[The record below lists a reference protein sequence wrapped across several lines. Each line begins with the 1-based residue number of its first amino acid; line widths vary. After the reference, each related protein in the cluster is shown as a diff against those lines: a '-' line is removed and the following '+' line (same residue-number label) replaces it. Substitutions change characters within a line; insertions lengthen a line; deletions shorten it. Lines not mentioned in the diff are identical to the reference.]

1 MWSKLLLR
9 QKITWMVVAVC
20 ALMLLLFEGVFLKT
34 QQATLQGQAQ
44 RSLDGLAAMIAYGS
58 AAPMTFDDVDGGNQ
72 TLKALA
78 SVPEVVHATVRL
90 ADGRVFVS
98 YTGPDDI
105 PGATHGMR
113 ASAVVRQK
121 GAEIGTVEVQATLR
135 YVDQA
140 LYHAMLVAG
149 IAGLLLLL
157 LVATVARLSANKLS
171 APLLKLAALANAVGQ
186 GGDYSLRAPDAGS
199 VDEAGQL
206 GRRFNQMLEQVQ
218 ARDLELASHRDQL
231 EQEVERR
238 TADLVRARDAA
249 EAASRAKSEFLA
261 MMSHEI
267 RTPLNGVLGMTDLLA
282 NTELDDRQRRF
293 VRIVRRSGE
302 DLLAILNDILDFSKI
317 EAGRFELDDCAFNLT
332 LLMEN
337 VAERYAPVAHGKG
350 LELGC
355 AAPTRTL
362 MLRGDAKRLGQV
374 LTNLVSN
381 AIKFTEHGHVV
392 LRADVLDVAADGGD
406 AGGGDGLADIHFT
419 VTDTGIGIP
428 AAKQAG
434 LFEAFTQAD
443 SSTTRRFGG
452 TGLGLAISQRL
463 VGLMGSAITMRSVE
477 NQGSQFQ
484 FTVRLPRCDMGLDAA
499 DAMLAPMR
507 VLIVDDNQVNLEILA
522 AQLHSWGCRVVQAH
536 DVQGARAQ
544 LAKAGA
550 PFELVVTDMMMP
562 DENGAGLVE
571 SMRQQPHLA
580 AIPVIMLSSAGM
592 QWHGASG
599 GPVPQVLTKPVRQSE
614 LYNALCQALR
624 TSQGGPGQ
632 RAIMASA
639 NGAATGATR
648 SRVLKLQGRVLL
660 AEDNLANQEVAL
672 AMLRNLG
679 VEVAVAANGVDVI
692 ALLERQPF
700 DLILMDCQM
709 PVMDGFQAT
718 AAVRAAEGPER
729 HIPIVAL
736 TANAVAGDRQRC
748 IDSGM
753 DEYLSKPF
761 TQDQLGDML
770 RRWLHA
776 VQLAPRRDA
785 GAAASSATSTFAALP
800 GAGPEQAGGI
810 DAQALD
816 TIRQLRPGLLLRVLN
831 AWLMESPGL
840 YQDMVEAAAQGDG
853 AALFRGAHTL
863 KNSSANVGAR
873 ALSQLCAEL
882 EQRGRHGQLDEV
894 GDAIAELARHFERTL
909 LELTAIRDREQ

>member
-1 MWSKLLLR
+1 MLPMWRKLLLR

-44 RSLDGLAAMIAYGS
+44 RSLDGLAEMIAYGS
-58 AAPMTFDDVDGGNQ
+58 AAPLTFDDVDGGNQ

-78 SVPEVVHATVRL
+78 SVPEVVQATVRY
-90 ADGRVFVS
+90 ADGRVFAT
-98 YTGPDDI
+98 YAGKDG
-105 PGATHGMR
+105 GAAGMR

-121 GAEIGTVEVQATLR
+121 GAEIGKVELQATLR

-140 LYHAMLVAG
+140 LYEAMLVAG
-149 IAGLLLLL
+149 VAGLVLLL
-157 LVATVARLSANKLS
+157 LVAYVARLSAHKLS

-186 GGDYSLRAPDAGS
+186 DGDYSLRAPDSGAA
-199 VDEAGQL
+199 DEAGQL
-206 GRRFNQMLEQVQ
+206 GRRFNQMLQHVQ
-218 ARDLELASHRDQL
+218 ARDLELAGHRDHL
-231 EQEVERR
+231 EQEVARR

-282 NTELDDRQRRF
+282 NTDLDDRQRRF

-350 LELGC
+350 LELSC
-355 AAPTRTL
+355 AAPIRTL

-381 AIKFTEHGHVV
+381 AIKFTEQGQVV
-392 LRADVLDVAADGGD
+392 LRAEVTEIPAADGG
-406 AGGGDGLADIHFT
+406 AGMADIHFT

-463 VGLMGSAITMRSVE
+463 VGLMGSAITMRSEE
-477 NQGSQFQ
+477 NRGSEFS
-484 FTVRLPRCDMGLDAA
+484 FTVRLPRCETGASHD

-522 AQLHSWGCRVVQAH
+522 EQLHSWGCQVVQAH
-536 DVQGARAQ
+536 DVRGARTELGNA
-544 LAKAGA
+544 AP

-562 DENGAGLVE
+562 DEDGAGLVE
-571 SMRQQPHLA
+571 YMQQQPHLA

-624 TSQGGPGQ
+624 TSQGGSAQ
-632 RAIMASA
+632 RAG
-639 NGAATGATR
+639 GAPR
-648 SRVLKLQGRVLL
+648 SRVLKLHGRVLL

-679 VEVAVAANGVDVI
+679 IEAEVAGNGVDVI
-692 ALLERQPF
+692 SLLERQQF

-718 AAVRAAEGPER
+718 AAIRAAEGPER

-770 RRWLHA
+770 RRWLQA
-776 VQLAPRRDA
+776 VQVAPREDA
-785 GAAASSATSTFAALP
+785 AATAPPATQGSGASSAS
-800 GAGPEQAGGI
+800 I
-810 DAQALD
+810 DPQALE

-831 AWLMESPGL
+831 AWLSESPGL
-840 YQDMVEAAAQGDG
+840 YQAMVEAAAQGDG
-853 AALFRGAHTL
+853 DALFRAAHTL

-873 ALSQLCAEL
+873 ELSQLCAEL
-882 EQRGRHGQLDEV
+882 EQRGRHNQLDEV
-894 GDAIAELARHFERTL
+894 GDAIAELAQHFERTL
-909 LELTAIRDREQ
+909 AELTTIRDREQ

>member
-1 MWSKLLLR
+1 MLR

-44 RSLDGLAAMIAYGS
+44 RSLDGLAEMIAYGS
-58 AAPMTFDDVDGGNQ
+58 AAPLTFDDADGGNQ

-78 SVPEVVHATVRL
+78 SVPEVVQATVRH
-90 ADGRVFVS
+90 ADGRVFVT
-98 YTGPDDI
+98 YTGSSG
-105 PGATHGMR
+105 GAGDAGMT

-121 GAEIGTVEVQATLR
+121 GAEIGKVELRATLR

-140 LYHAMLVAG
+140 LYHAMTVAG
-149 IAGLLLLL
+149 IAGLVLLL
-157 LVATVARLSANKLS
+157 LVAYVARLSAHKLS

-186 GGDYSLRAPDAGS
+186 GGDYTLRAQDNGAA
-199 VDEAGQL
+199 DEAGQL
-206 GRRFNQMLEQVQ
+206 ARRFNHMLEQVQ
-218 ARDLELASHRDQL
+218 ARDLELASHRDHL
-231 EQEVERR
+231 EQEVAHR

-350 LELGC
+350 LELSC
-355 AAPTRTL
+355 AAPLRPV

-381 AIKFTEHGHVV
+381 AIKFTERGQVV
-392 LRADVLDVAADGGD
+392 LRAEVTDIPAADGGS
-406 AGGGDGLADIHFT
+406 AMADIHFT

-428 AAKQAG
+428 AAKQSC

-463 VGLMGSAITMRSVE
+463 MGLMGSTITLRSEE
-477 NQGSQFQ
+477 NQGSEFH
-484 FTVRLPRCDMGLDAA
+484 FTVRLPRCDMGQGQD
-499 DAMLAPMR
+499 DTVLAPMR
-507 VLIVDDNQVNLEILA
+507 VLIVDDNHVNLEILA
-522 AQLHSWGCRVVQAH
+522 EQLHSWGCQVVQAH
-536 DVQGARAQ
+536 DVQGARAE
-544 LAKAGA
+544 LAKSGA
-550 PFELVVTDMMMP
+550 PFELVITDMMMP
-562 DENGAGLVE
+562 DEDGAGLVE
-571 SMRQQPHLA
+571 SMQQQPHLA

-599 GPVPQVLTKPVRQSE
+599 GPAPQVLTKPVRQSE

-624 TSQGGPGQ
+624 ASQGGSPGQ
-632 RAIMASA
+632 RAAK
-639 NGAATGATR
+639 GAAR
-648 SRVLKLQGRVLL
+648 SRVVKLQGNVLL

-679 VEVAVAANGVDVI
+679 VHVEVAGNGMDVI
-692 ALLERQPF
+692 SLLERQQF

-718 AAVRAAEGPER
+718 AAIRAAEGLER

-770 RRWLHA
+770 QRWLQT
-776 VQLAPRRDA
+776 VQVAPRDD
-785 GAAASSATSTFAALP
+785 AAATAAAPMAGSAALP
-800 GAGPEQAGGI
+800 AADGNI
-810 DAQALD
+810 DADALH
-816 TIRQLRPGLLLRVLN
+816 TIRQLRPGLLIRVLN
-831 AWLMESPGL
+831 AWLTESPGL
-840 YQDMVEAAAQGDG
+840 YQEIVDAAAQADG
-853 AALFRGAHTL
+853 GALFRAAHTL

-873 ALSQLCAEL
+873 QLSQLCAEL
-882 EQRGRHGQLDEV
+882 EQRGRHSQLDEV
-894 GDAIAELARHFERTL
+894 DAVLAELARHFDYAL
-909 LELTAIRDREQ
+909 KELTAIRDREQ

>member
-1 MWSKLLLR
+1 MWRTWLLR
-9 QKITWMVVAVC
+9 QKITWMVTAVC

-44 RSLDGLAAMIAYGS
+44 RSLDGLAEMIAYGS
-58 AAPMTFDDVDGGNQ
+58 AAPLTFDDVDGGHQ

-78 SVPEVVHATVRL
+78 SVPEVVQATVRH
-90 ADGRVFVS
+90 ADGRVFAS
-98 YTGPDDI
+98 YAGK
-105 PGATHGMR
+105 GAATHGAGVMA

-121 GAEIGTVEVQATLR
+121 GAEIGKVELRATLR

-140 LYHAMLVAG
+140 LYEAMLVAG
-149 IAGLLLLL
+149 IAGLVLLL
-157 LVATVARLSANKLS
+157 LVAYLARLSAHRLS
-171 APLLKLAALANAVGQ
+171 APLLKLAALANAVGME
-186 GGDYSLRAPDAGS
+186 GDYSLRAPDSGAA
-199 VDEAGQL
+199 DEAGQL

-218 ARDLELASHRDQL
+218 ARDQELASHRDHL
-231 EQEVERR
+231 EQEVARR
-238 TADLVRARDAA
+238 TSDLVRARDAA

-267 RTPLNGVLGMTDLLA
+267 RTPLNGVLGMTDLLG

-350 LELGC
+350 IELSC
-355 AAPTRTL
+355 AVPTRAL

-381 AIKFTEHGHVV
+381 AIKFTERGQVV
-392 LRADVLDVAADGGD
+392 LRADVAEVADVIDG
-406 AGGGDGLADIHFT
+406 AGLAAIHFT

-463 VGLMGSAITMRSVE
+463 VGLMGGKITMRSEE
-477 NQGSQFQ
+477 NAGSEFS
-484 FTVRLPRCDMGLDAA
+484 FTVRLPRCDGAPGQD

-522 AQLHSWGCRVVQAH
+522 EQLHSWGCQVVQAH
-536 DVQGARAQ
+536 DVRGARAE
-544 LAKAGA
+544 LGSAAV
-550 PFELVVTDMMMP
+550 PFELVITDMMMP
-562 DENGAGLVE
+562 DEDGEGLVE
-571 SMRQQPHLA
+571 YMRQQPHLA
-580 AIPVIMLSSAGM
+580 ALPVIMLSSAGM
-592 QWHGASG
+592 QWQGASG

-624 TSQGGPGQ
+624 TGQGGAGQ
-632 RAIMASA
+632 RQA
-639 NGAATGATR
+639 GAAR
-648 SRVLKLQGRVLL
+648 SRVLKLHGRVLL

-679 VEVAVAANGVDVI
+679 VEAEVAANGVDVI
-692 ALLERQPF
+692 SLLERQQF

-718 AAVRAAEGPER
+718 AAIRAAEGPER

-770 RRWLHA
+770 RRWLQA
-776 VQLAPRRDA
+776 IQLAPRD
-785 GAAASSATSTFAALP
+785 G
-800 GAGPEQAGGI
+800 GAGPAASPAGHGGSAPAPALQDGGI

-831 AWLMESPGL
+831 AWLAESPGL
-840 YQDMVEAAAQGDG
+840 YQDMVQAAGQGDG
-853 AALFRGAHTL
+853 AALFRAAHTL

-873 ALSQLCAEL
+873 HLSQLCAEL
-882 EQRGRHGQLDEV
+882 EQRGRHGQLDEIDV
-894 GDAIAELARHFERTL
+894 AMAELARYFNQALATL
-909 LELTAIRDREQ
+909 GAIRDREP

>member
-1 MWSKLLLR
+1 MWRKLLLR

-44 RSLDGLAAMIAYGS
+44 RSLDGLAEMIAYGS
-58 AAPMTFDDVDGGNQ
+58 AAPLTFDDVDGGNQ

-78 SVPEVVHATVRL
+78 SVPEVVHATVRY
-90 ADGRVFVS
+90 ADGRAFAT
-98 YTGPDDI
+98 YQGKD
-105 PGATHGMR
+105 GAAAGMT

-121 GAEIGTVEVQATLR
+121 GAELGKVELRATLR

-140 LYHAMLVAG
+140 LYEAMLVAG
-149 IAGLLLLL
+149 VAGLVLLL
-157 LVATVARLSANKLS
+157 LVAYVARLSAQKLS

-186 GGDYSLRAPDAGS
+186 DGDYSLRAPSSGAA
-199 VDEAGQL
+199 DEAGQL
-206 GRRFNQMLEQVQ
+206 ARRFNQMLEQVQ
-218 ARDLELASHRDQL
+218 ARDLELASHRDHL
-231 EQEVERR
+231 EQEVARR
-238 TADLVRARDAA
+238 TGDLVRARDAA

-282 NTELDDRQRRF
+282 NTDLDERQRRF

-317 EAGRFELDDCAFNLT
+317 EAGRFELDECAFNLT
-332 LLMEN
+332 LLLEN

-350 LELGC
+350 LELSC

-381 AIKFTEHGHVV
+381 AIKFTERGQVV
-392 LRADVLDVAADGGD
+392 LRAEVSETGGD
-406 AGGGDGLADIHFT
+406 MATIHFT

-463 VGLMGSAITMRSVE
+463 VGLMGSAITMRSEE
-477 NQGSQFQ
+477 NRGSEFSFKVQ
-484 FTVRLPRCDMGLDAA
+484 LPCCEPGCSSSHDDT
-499 DAMLAPMR
+499 MLAPMR
-507 VLIVDDNQVNLEILA
+507 VLIVDDNSVNLEILA
-522 AQLHSWGCRVVQAH
+522 EQLHSWGCQVVQAH
-536 DVQGARAQ
+536 DVRGARAE
-544 LAKAGA
+544 LGKAGA

-562 DENGAGLVE
+562 DEDGAGLVE
-571 SMRQQPHLA
+571 FMQQQPHLA

-624 TSQGGPGQ
+624 TNQGGPAQ
-632 RAIMASA
+632 RAG
-639 NGAATGATR
+639 NAAR
-648 SRVLKLQGRVLL
+648 QRVLKLQGRVLL

-679 VEVAVAANGVDVI
+679 IEAEVAANGVDVI
-692 ALLERQPF
+692 SLLERQQF

-718 AAVRAAEGPER
+718 AAIRAAEGPER
-729 HIPIVAL
+729 HLPIVAL

-770 RRWLHA
+770 RRWLQT
-776 VQLAPRRDA
+776 VQVAPRDDA
-785 GAAASSATSTFAALP
+785 ATPSAASTPVAAP
-800 GAGPEQAGGI
+800 DKDADI
-810 DAQALD
+810 DMEALA
-816 TIRQLRPGLLLRVLN
+816 TIRQLRPGLLPRVLN
-831 AWLMESPGL
+831 AWLSESPGL
-840 YQDMVEAAAQGDG
+840 YQEIVEAAAQGDG
-853 AALFRGAHTL
+853 GALFRAAHTL

-873 ALSQLCAEL
+873 QLSQLCAEL
-882 EQRGRHGQLDEV
+882 EQRGRHTQLEEV
-894 GDAIAELARHFERTL
+894 GDAIAELALHFDRTL
-909 LELTAIRDREQ
+909 AELTAIRDREQ

>member
-1 MWSKLLLR
+1 
-9 QKITWMVVAVC
+9 MVVAVC

-44 RSLDGLAAMIAYGS
+44 RSLDGLAEMIAYGS
-58 AAPMTFDDVDGGNQ
+58 AAPLTFDDVDGGNQ

-78 SVPEVVHATVRL
+78 SVPEVVHATVRH
-90 ADGRVFVS
+90 ADGRVFAT
-98 YTGPDDI
+98 YTGRAGEDP
-105 PGATHGMR
+105 ATHGMR

-121 GAEIGTVEVQATLR
+121 GAEIGKVELRATLR

-140 LYHAMLVAG
+140 LYEAMLVAG
-149 IAGLLLLL
+149 IAGLVLLL
-157 LVATVARLSANKLS
+157 LVAYVARLSAHKLS

-186 GGDYSLRAPDAGS
+186 DGDYSLRAPDSGMA
-199 VDEAGQL
+199 DEAGQL

-218 ARDLELASHRDQL
+218 ARDLELASHRDHL

-238 TADLVRARDAA
+238 TSDLVRARDAA

-350 LELGC
+350 LELSC

-381 AIKFTEHGHVV
+381 AIKFTERGQVV
-392 LRADVLDVAADGGD
+392 LRADVTDIPGADGQE
-406 AGGGDGLADIHFT
+406 GDGGMANIQFT

-463 VGLMGSAITMRSVE
+463 VGLMGSTIIMRSEE
-477 NQGSQFQ
+477 NQGSEFR
-484 FTVRLPRCDMGLDAA
+484 FTVRLPRCDAGLDAD

-522 AQLHSWGCRVVQAH
+522 EQLHSWGCQVVQAH
-536 DVQGARAQ
+536 DVQGARME
-544 LAKAGA
+544 LGKAGA

-562 DENGAGLVE
+562 DEDGAGLVE
-571 SMRQQPHLA
+571 YMQQQPHLA

-592 QWHGASG
+592 QWHGAG
-599 GPVPQVLTKPVRQSE
+599 DGPAPQVLTKPVRQSE
-614 LYNALCQALR
+614 LYNSLCQALR
-624 TSQGGPGQ
+624 TSQGGPAQ
-632 RAIMASA
+632 RAANSA
-639 NGAATGATR
+639 AR

-679 VEVAVAANGVDVI
+679 VEAEVAANGVDVI
-692 ALLERQPF
+692 SLLERQQF

-776 VQLAPRRDA
+776 VQLAPRDD
-785 GAAASSATSTFAALP
+785 GAAAAAVAPASAAEVLSD
-800 GAGPEQAGGI
+800 QAGGI
-810 DAQALD
+810 DAQALQ

-873 ALSQLCAEL
+873 QLSQLCAEL
-882 EQRGRHGQLDEV
+882 EQRGRHGQLEEV
-894 GDAIAELARHFERTL
+894 GDAIAELAQHFERTL